1 MSFSPKQYLL
11 LLIGGAGR
19 AQADSVS
26 KLILSE
32 RIRACFPAGY
42 EVLKCRDYSG
52 EYRLE

>member
-1 MSFSPKQYLL
+1 M
-11 LLIGGAGR
+11 LISGAGR

-42 EVLKCRDYSG
+42 EILKCRDYSG